1 MNSQIGI
8 GMTSTRTR
16 DRLVERLRNKGI
28 RDPRVLQAIGSVPRY
43 LFVDE
48 ALSSRAYEDSALPI
62 GHGQTISQ
70 PYVVARITAAAIAGE
85 RPHKVLEI
93 GSGCGYQ
100 AAVLA
105 VLVPNVYGVERIRPL
120 LARSR
125 KRFLELGIHNVSL
138 HHGDGYEGWADH
150 APYDA
155 IVVSAAIEAVPE
167 ALFAQLGDRGRLIA
181 PVGPPGGQRL
191 ILFRKTPE
199 GIEEERLDAV
209 IFVGFRRGTVER

>member
-1 MNSQIGI
+1 MNSRVGI

-70 PYVVARITAAAIAGE
+70 PYVVARITEAVIAGE
-85 RPHKVLEI
+85 MPHKVLEI

-105 VLVPNVYGVERIRPL
+105 GLVRNVYGVERIRPL

-125 KRFLELGIHNVSL
+125 KRFLELGIRNISL
-138 HHGDGYEGWADH
+138 RHGDGYEGWASH

-155 IVVSAAIEAVPE
+155 IVVSAALEAVPE
-167 ALFAQLGDRGRLIA
+167 PLLAQLSERGRLIA
-181 PVGPPGGQRL
+181 PVGSPGRQQL
-191 ILFRKTPE
+191 IIFQKKPE
-199 GIEEERLDAV
+199 GIETERLDDV
-209 IFVGFRRGTVER
+209 IFVEFRRGKVER